1 MPGLVSG
8 DAMEEQGNQN
18 HNQSRP
24 PQADPGVKNMKSESE
39 IDSLNPADHNG
50 PQRHNNSVNNDKKPE
65 NGGSGNENVSASI
78 EELYENVCQM
88 KSSGDQSPSR
98 PSSSEESEVEDLRIE
113 SELQELA
120 GGEKP
125 SSSSSG
131 AAGEKQSAK
140 EEGKP
145 TKEAKTTTPPK
156 VVSNGATPA
165 KGSGK
170 EIQSETKKTGSAE
183 KNKIVPERPI
193 KPVSSIQTKKPP
205 TKLVISSDVPVK
217 ARTSPTKARISPIK
231 AVSRNNAP
239 LSTPTKATPKQLHSK
254 TTPDENSKQ
263 QQSKSP
269 QDENSDRNPNP
280 INEETAS
287 QVGVTPKKLFESP
300 DKPPRRLS
308 SSPMR
313 KKRSLPVVVSKAS
326 KEADETLEL
335 GLDNP
340 DLGPFLLKLARSM
353 IASGDNPYK
362 ALECAVRASKSFERC
377 ADGKPSLE
385 LVMSL
390 HILAAIHC
398 SLGQYEEAIPVLERS
413 IEVPALDEGPE
424 HALAAF
430 AGHMQ
435 LGDTHAMLG
444 QLENSIECY
453 KSGLEIQKQILGE
466 MDPRVG
472 ETCRYLAEAYVQ
484 AMQFDEAEKLC
495 QHALDIHKEH
505 STPASLEEA
514 ADRRLMALICD
525 GKGDFEGALEHLVL
539 ASMAMISNGQETEV
553 ASVDCSIGDTYLS
566 LGRYDEAVFAYQK
579 SLTVFK
585 STKGEN
591 HPSVAAV
598 FVRLADLYYK
608 TGKLRESKTYCEN
621 ALRIY
626 NKPIA
631 GHPPEDIASGL
642 TEVSAIYEATDEPDQ
657 ALRLLQKAHKLLDDA
672 PGQQSAVA
680 GIEAQIG
687 VIYYVLGKY
696 AESYASFKN
705 AVAKLRASGEKKSAF
720 FGIVLNQMGLACVQR
735 YAINEAADLFE
746 EARSILEE
754 VCTPYH
760 PDTLA
765 VYSNLAG
772 TYDAMGRLEDAI
784 AILEYIVQIREEKL
798 GTANPDVDDEKKRLA
813 ELLKEAGRA
822 RSRKAKSLETLLQS
836 NSQKKKKEKVK

>member
-18 HNQSRP
+18 HNQSRT
-24 PQADPGVKNMKSESE
+24 PQADPLTPGLKNMKSESE
-39 IDSLNPADHNG
+39 IDSLNPTDHNS
-50 PQRHNNSVNNDKKPE
+50 PQQHHNSVNNDNKPE

-131 AAGEKQSAK
+131 AAAEKQPIK
-140 EEGKP
+140 EGKLV
-145 TKEAKTTTPPK
+145 KEAKTTTPHK
-156 VVSNGATPA
+156 VVSNGAAAA
-165 KGSGK
+165 KAAGK
-170 EIQSETKKTGSAE
+170 EIQPETKKTGSAE
-183 KNKIVPERPI
+183 KNKVIPDRPI

-205 TKLVISSDVPVK
+205 TKLVISSDVSVK
-217 ARTSPTKARISPIK
+217 ARTSPTKARASPSK
-231 AVSRNNAP
+231 AITRNNA
-239 LSTPTKATPKQLHSK
+239 LSTPTKATPKQQLSK
-254 TTPDENSKQ
+254 STPDENSKQ

-287 QVGVTPKKLFESP
+287 LVGVTPKKLFESP

-362 ALECAVRASKSFERC
+362 ALECAVRASKSFEKC

-413 IEVPALDEGPE
+413 IEVPALEEGPE

-585 STKGEN
+585 STKG
-591 HPSVAAV
+591 
-598 FVRLADLYYK
+598 
-608 TGKLRESKTYCEN
+608 
-621 ALRIY
+621 
-626 NKPIA
+626 
-631 GHPPEDIASGL
+631 HPPEDIASGL

-672 PGQQSAVA
+672 PGQQSSVA

-754 VCTPYH
+754 VCSTYH